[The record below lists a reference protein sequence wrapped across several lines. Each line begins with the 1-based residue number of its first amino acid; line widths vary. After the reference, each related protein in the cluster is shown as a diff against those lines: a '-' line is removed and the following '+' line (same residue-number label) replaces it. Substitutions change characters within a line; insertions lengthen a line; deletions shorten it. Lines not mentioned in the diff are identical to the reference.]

1 MTSVRCQLLS
11 ALALAFGLAGCGA
24 NCLRDSDCNDTEE
37 CVRDQCVRSTRAWD
51 ASAGILAGRAG
62 EQGILTPSYPGL
74 GGQAGLGGQGGMG
87 GVGGASSIVEPSQ
100 GGSAGGGMAGS
111 FGGSATQSRENLDA
125 STDADAT
132 INSP

>member
-1 MTSVRCQLLS
+1 MTRARFQLLS
-11 ALALAFGLAGCGA
+11 ALALALAGCGA

-37 CVRDQCVRSTRAWD
+37 CVRDQCVRSTPAWD
-51 ASAGILAGRAG
+51 ASAGIIAGRAG

-74 GGQAGLGGQGGMG
+74 GGQGGVGGVG
-87 GVGGASSIVEPSQ
+87 GVGGASTIVEPSQ